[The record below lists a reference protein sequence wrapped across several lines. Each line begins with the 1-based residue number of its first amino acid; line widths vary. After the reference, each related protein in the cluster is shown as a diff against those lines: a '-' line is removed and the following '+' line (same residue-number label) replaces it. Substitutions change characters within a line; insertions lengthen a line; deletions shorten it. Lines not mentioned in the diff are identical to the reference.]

1 MRVFEIGSLTM
12 DNPVVSAPM
21 AGISDK
27 AFRVLAREM
36 GCGLVW
42 TEMISDQALVFGN
55 RKTEQ
60 LLNIEGEHPVCVQLF
75 GSKPETLTRAARMVA
90 ERGADL
96 IDINMGCPTPKI
108 VKNCGGAALMKD
120 PESAARIVAA
130 VVGAV
135 GVPVTV
141 KIRKGWDE
149 DYPDAVEFARL
160 AEAFGASAVT
170 VHGRFRGDFFSG
182 QADWS
187 IIRKVKETVNIP
199 VIGNGDV
206 WTGADAR
213 RMLDETGCDGVMI
226 GRAARGNPW
235 IYRDAVHFLRT
246 GVELP
251 PPTPEER
258 EKMALR
264 HFDLL
269 LQFKGEHTAVL
280 EMRKHAAWYTRG
292 MRGGA
297 RLRERLHA
305 ADNPGAMR
313 EIIQSVVLG
322 HSDQD

>member
-1 MRVFEIGSLTM
+1 MRGLRIGSLTVK
-12 DNPVVSAPM
+12 NPVVSAPM

-55 RKTEQ
+55 RKTQE
-60 LLNIEGEHPVCVQLF
+60 LLDIEGEHPICVQLF
-75 GSKPETLTRAARMVA
+75 GSKPETLSQAAEMA
-90 ERGADL
+90 AGRGADM

-108 VKNCGGAALMKD
+108 VKNCGGAALMKEPD
-120 PESAARIVAA
+120 LAAEIVAA
-130 VVGAV
+130 VVAAV
-135 GVPVTV
+135 RIPVTV

-149 DYPDAVEFARL
+149 NHPGAVDFARM
-160 AEAFGASAVT
+160 AVAAGASAVT

-182 QADWS
+182 TADWS
-187 IIRKVKETVNIP
+187 VIRQVKEAVDVP

-206 WTGADAR
+206 WTGPDAA
-213 RMLDETGCDGVMI
+213 RMLEETGCDAVMI

-246 GVELP
+246 GELLP
-251 PPTPEER
+251 PPTSEER
-258 EKMALR
+258 VEMALH
-264 HFDLL
+264 HFDILVR
-269 LQFKGEHTAVL
+269 FKGEYTAVL

-305 ADNPGAMR
+305 ADTIGSMQELIR
-313 EIIQSVVLG
+313 SVLV
-322 HSDQD
+322 QQPV

>member
-1 MRVFEIGSLTM
+1 MRALKIGSLTM
-12 DNPVVSAPM
+12 DNPITSAPM

-42 TEMISDQALVFGN
+42 TEMISDQALVYGN

-60 LLNIEGEHPVCVQLF
+60 LLDIEGEHPVCVQLF
-75 GSKPETLTRAARMVA
+75 GSRPETLARAAQMAV

-120 PESAARIVAA
+120 PDTAARIVSA
-130 VVGAV
+130 VVEAV
-135 GVPVTV
+135 AVPVTV

-149 DYPDAVEFARL
+149 DHPDAVEFARL
-160 AEAFGASAVT
+160 AEAAGAAAVT

-182 QADWS
+182 RADWS
-187 IIRKVKETVNIP
+187 IIRRVKEAVNIP

-206 WTGADAR
+206 WSGADAG

-246 GVELP
+246 GMELP
-251 PPTPEER
+251 PPTPAER
-258 EKMALR
+258 VEMALK

-269 LQFKGEHTAVL
+269 ICFKGEDKAVL

-292 MRGGA
+292 LRGGA
-297 RLRERLHA
+297 RLRERLHTA
-305 ADNPGAMR
+305 VSVPVMR
-313 EIIQSVVLG
+313 ELIQSVL
-322 HSDQD
+322 SA